1 MPTLP
6 ESDASEPAGAV
17 FRVSVDDD
25 FFEPHLVTVPLG
37 ATVEWR
43 GGGNRLHTVSFISG
57 PWDSG
62 PLLSGHRFRVAFTV
76 PGVYR
81 YRCSEHPGI
90 MEAEVIVE
98 ATAS

>member
-1 MPTLP
+1 MSTPP
-6 ESDASEPAGAV
+6 EADESEPAGAV
-17 FRVSVDDD
+17 FRVRVDDD
-25 FFEPHLVTVPLG
+25 FFEPLRVTVPLG

-43 GGGNRLHTVSFISG
+43 GGGNRLHTVTFTSG

-90 MEAEVIVE
+90 MEGEIVVE
-98 ATAS
+98 AASS